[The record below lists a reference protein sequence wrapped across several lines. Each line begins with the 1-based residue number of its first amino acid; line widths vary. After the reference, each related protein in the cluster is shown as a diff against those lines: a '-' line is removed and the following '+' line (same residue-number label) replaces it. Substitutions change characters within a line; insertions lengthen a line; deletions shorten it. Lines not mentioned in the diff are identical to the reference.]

1 MFLRP
6 KLEQKSAT
14 LWSEFLVNLHKQTL
28 TVEYFCVLQI
38 VIMQGWL
45 NEESVHKNH
54 RNMTNRLSKIVYNS
68 ES

>member
-14 LWSEFLVNLHKQTL
+14 LWSEFLVNLHKQTF

-45 NEESVHKNH
+45 NEESFHKNH
-54 RNMTNRLSKIVYNS
+54 RNMTNHLSKIVYNS

>member
-14 LWSEFLVNLHKQTL
+14 LWSEFLVNLHKQTF

-45 NEESVHKNH
+45 NEES
-54 RNMTNRLSKIVYNS
+54 RLSKIVYNS